1 MAFLRIRDYF
11 TEIRETD
18 LDDILEQTSQTTA
31 KTLLQVR
38 QNAEFDVQ
46 EIIATHLRH
55 RYDERKFFPE
65 IIPFV
70 KADTYQI
77 NDLVEYSETPYD
89 VATTYVLGNRVSFQQ
104 TISTVLNDDIFEANA
119 SVAAGE
125 TPATTPGKWDNK
137 TENFSLFHAEQI
149 TTGVNP
155 DTTFSFTANNFT
167 GNHDTILGW
176 DKTKTI
182 FLKRIETRIRIYYTA
197 ADRTNDTN
205 SIGVVDFDPSVISAL
220 GHHHDHRH
228 NNHIHLRHQAHDD
241 FDRAV
246 KQFPTNIPIQFGTD
260 RENSLSG
267 DLSIIG
273 FTPDTQE
280 WDVVPSNSFIKGD
293 NRNRMVKNLA
303 VVLTIFQLHKL
314 INPRNI
320 PDIRIDARA
329 EAMILMKKISTGKVT
344 ADLPIFHDDQKGQ
357 NITYGSQPKLS
368 HRY

>member
-1 MAFLRIRDYF
+1 MSFLRIQDYF

-18 LDDILEQTSQTTA
+18 LDALLEQPSQTTA

-38 QNAEFDVQ
+38 QNAELDVQ

-55 RYDERKFFPE
+55 RYDERKFFSD

-89 VATTYVLGNRVSFQQ
+89 VATSYVSGSRISFEQ
-104 TISTVLNDDIFEANA
+104 TISTILNDDIFEANTA
-119 SVAAGE
+119 VSAGE

-155 DTTFSFTANNFT
+155 DTTFIFTTNNFT

-176 DKTKTI
+176 NKTKTI
-182 FLKRIETRIRIYYTA
+182 FLKRIETRIRIYYTS

-205 SIGVVDFDPSVISAL
+205 SIGVVDFDPSVISTL
-220 GHHHDHRH
+220 DHHD
-228 NNHIHLRHQAHDD
+228 NQHIHLRHQPHDD
-241 FDRAV
+241 FDRAI

-273 FTPDTQE
+273 FTPLNQE
-280 WDVVPSNSFIKGD
+280 WDVVPTNSFIKGD
-293 NRNRMVKNLA
+293 NRNRIVKNLA

-329 EAMILMKKISTGKVT
+329 EAMILMKKISEGKVT

-357 NITYGSQPKLS
+357 SITYGSQPKLS
-368 HRY
+368 HRH